1 MIMEKLKFLI
11 LAVLFATLTACDY
24 ASVSFKNP
32 QPNNKASFD
41 NIPLVLRGNYID
53 LGDSSVLTIDK
64 HTIKVIYT
72 EKMKVEEDSNTVVSN
87 DTINSDQAEI
97 TYSVANVEQYKTSES
112 ILFDINNG
120 DVIRHFR
127 GAYFISTSNGSDWDV
142 QRIQKSGRGIT
153 IGSCNNKTDLGLLG
167 GITGTEINP
176 NGKTVFDPTKDQLK
190 EFLKQGGFRN
200 ISYYAKL
207 KRK

>member
-1 MIMEKLKFLI
+1 MKNLNFLG
-11 LAVLFATLTACDY
+11 LAMLFVLLTACDY
-24 ASVSFKNP
+24 ASLSFKNP
-32 QPNNKASFD
+32 QPNDKTSLD
-41 NIPLVLRGNYID
+41 KIPLALRGNYIY
-53 LGDSSVLTIDK
+53 LGDSSVLAIDK

-72 EKMKVEEDSNTVVSN
+72 EKMKVEEDSNTVASN